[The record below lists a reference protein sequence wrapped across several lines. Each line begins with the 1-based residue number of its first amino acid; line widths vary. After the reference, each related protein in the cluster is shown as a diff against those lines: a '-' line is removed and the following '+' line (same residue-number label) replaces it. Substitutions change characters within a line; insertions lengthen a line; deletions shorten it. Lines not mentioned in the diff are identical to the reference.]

1 MPEPDRFVQRTKMPS
16 PQDPSQR
23 IAEDLVASHLGVREG
38 ARTPAQ
44 SAGPNETVGPAFNR
58 HNQLAQFYI
67 LSHPVVRVVHTLGR
81 ERFALLTSPLYQS
94 RYQKMGHMGKRIL
107 IKFLRRRIGGFAACA
122 LLALPISGCETDVA
136 EKLQSGKV
144 LALYGLQGRW
154 VGSVTPVD
162 ASCGPAT
169 RGVLTIGGGDFGFDP
184 FQSSTII
191 QGTVGRDGQLGG
203 IFIRQDSHHQP
214 ISISFNAAAAGG
226 EAITGELVSGR
237 CHWAVALRRG

>member
-1 MPEPDRFVQRTKMPS
+1 MSNEPRCPVQKVRHS
-16 PQDPSQR
+16 G
-23 IAEDLVASHLGVREG
+23 LVETRLQETLASVSVLELL
-38 ARTPAQ
+38 AQ
-44 SAGPNETVGPAFNR
+44 SAGPNGTVGPALDR
-58 HNQLAQFYI
+58 HDQLAQLYI
-67 LSHPVVRVVHTLGR
+67 LSHPVIRRVVHTLGR

-107 IKFLRRRIGGFAACA
+107 IKFLCRQIGGFAACA
-122 LLALPISGCETDVA
+122 LLALPTSGCDTDVA

-154 VGSVTPVD
+154 VGSVTPGD
-162 ASCGPAT
+162 ASCGPST

-184 FQSSTII
+184 FQSTTVI

-203 IFIRQDSHHQP
+203 TFIRQDTQHQP
-214 ISISFNAAAAGG
+214 ISISFNAAAADG

-237 CHWAVALRRG
+237 CRWAVALRRG